1 MVVKTS
7 KPVPSESGINLPATA
22 GEDSRLIWYKVK
34 NFAAFSEEV
43 INFPETKAI
52 LKINGYND
60 TGKSALLRGLSM
72 LLLGRY
78 QRDQQKFVKD
88 GEDYFELSVGF
99 NDGVELFMRRYAKRA
114 GSGVF
119 YELRKDGQVLYT
131 TREGK
136 ALTAAKT
143 IPDCFKRY
151 LRLVTTKVA
160 DLNYRDR
167 NDAPLLTGTSAK
179 DNNEALNDVLKF
191 SAVSDATEALRKNI
205 NTLNGQY
212 NNVLGSYNAM
222 ESLQLQYRNAT
233 QSRVDDAKALLD
245 DVKKVG
251 MRRSALTEMMN
262 LLDGVDIHA
271 ESRNKD
277 YSALESKAGDLQER
291 LRNVETI
298 EGQVEA
304 GYSTHVVALAFD
316 DLSALDAS
324 AGEVGRKLSSLQE
337 LFTAYNQYNRA
348 YKEQLAAEEGIRP
361 LQGKLDK
368 LNEEIKKRG
377 GTLTK
382 CPNCGQTIAV
392 GLGE

>member
-7 KPVPSESGINLPATA
+7 KPVPSESGINLPASA

-34 NFAAFSEEV
+34 NFAAFSNEV
-43 INFPETKAI
+43 INFPEDKAI

-119 YELRKDGQVLYT
+119 YELRKDGKVLYT
-131 TREGK
+131 TREGE

-143 IPDCFKRY
+143 IPDCFTRY

-205 NTLNGQY
+205 NDLNGQY

-222 ESLQLQYRNAT
+222 ESLKLQYRNAT
-233 QSRVDDAKALLD
+233 QGRVDDAKALLD
-245 DVKKVG
+245 NVKKVG
-251 MRRSALTEMMN
+251 ERRKKLAEMMS

-277 YSALESKAGDLQER
+277 YSALEREAGKLSER
-291 LRNVETI
+291 LGGIKTI
-298 EGQVEA
+298 ESQVED
-304 GYSTHVVALAFD
+304 GYSAHVVALAFG
-316 DLSALDAS
+316 DLADLDEK
-324 AGEVGRKLSSLQE
+324 AGRVGEKFASLQE
-337 LFTAYNQYNRA
+337 LFTAYNQYHRA
-348 YKEQLAAEEGIRP
+348 YKEQLAAEEGIKP
-361 LQGKLDK
+361 LQEKLDK
-368 LNEEIKKRG
+368 INEEIKQRG
-377 GTLTK
+377 GTLVK

-392 GLGE
+392 GMGD

>member
-99 NDGVELFMRRYAKRA
+99 NDGVELFMRRYAKQA

-251 MRRSALTEMMN
+251 MRRNALAEMMN

-277 YSALESKAGDLQER
+277 YSALESKAEELQER
-291 LRNVETI
+291 LRGVETI

-304 GYSTHVVALAFD
+304 GYSAHVVALAFD

-324 AGEVGRKLSSLQE
+324 AGKVGRRLNSLQE

-361 LQGKLDK
+361 LQCKLDK

>member
-7 KPVPSESGINLPATA
+7 KPVPSESGINLPASA

-34 NFAAFSEEV
+34 NFAAFSNEV
-43 INFPETKAI
+43 INFPEDKAI

-119 YELRKDGQVLYT
+119 YELRKDGKVLYT

-143 IPDCFKRY
+143 IPDCFTRY

-205 NTLNGQY
+205 NDLNGQY

-222 ESLQLQYRNAT
+222 ESLKLQYRNAT
-233 QSRVDDAKALLD
+233 QERVDDAKALLD

-251 MRRSALTEMMN
+251 ERRKKLAEMMS

-277 YSALESKAGDLQER
+277 YSALENSARGLSER
-291 LRNVETI
+291 LSGIKTI
-298 EGQVEA
+298 ESQVEA
-304 GYSTHVVALAFD
+304 GYSAHVVALAFD
-316 DLSALDAS
+316 DLASLDKD
-324 AGEVGRKLSSLQE
+324 AGRVGGKFTSLQA
-337 LFTAYNQYNRA
+337 LFTAYNQYHRA
-348 YKEQLAAEEGIRP
+348 YKEQLAAEEGIKP
-361 LQGKLDK
+361 LQEKLDK
-368 LNEEIKKRG
+368 INEEIKQRG
-377 GTLTK
+377 GTLVK

-392 GLGE
+392 GMGD

>member
-7 KPVPSESGINLPATA
+7 KPVPSESGINLPASA

-34 NFAAFSEEV
+34 NFAAFSNEV
-43 INFPETKAI
+43 INFPEDKAI

-119 YELRKDGQVLYT
+119 YELRKDGKVLYT

-143 IPDCFKRY
+143 IPDCFTRY

-205 NTLNGQY
+205 NDLNGQY

-222 ESLQLQYRNAT
+222 ESLKLQYRNAT
-233 QSRVDDAKALLD
+233 QGRVDDAKALLD

-251 MRRSALTEMMN
+251 ERRKKLAEMMS

-277 YSALESKAGDLQER
+277 YSALENSARGLSER
-291 LRNVETI
+291 LSGIKTI
-298 EGQVEA
+298 ESQVEA
-304 GYSTHVVALAFD
+304 GYSAHVVALAFD
-316 DLSALDAS
+316 DLASLDKD
-324 AGEVGRKLSSLQE
+324 AGRVGGKFTSLQA
-337 LFTAYNQYNRA
+337 LFTAYNQYHRA
-348 YKEQLAAEEGIRP
+348 YKEQLAAKEGIKP
-361 LQGKLDK
+361 LQEKLDK
-368 LNEEIKKRG
+368 INEEIKQRG
-377 GTLTK
+377 GTLVK

-392 GLGE
+392 GMGD

>member
-7 KPVPSESGINLPATA
+7 KPVPSESGINLPASA

-34 NFAAFSEEV
+34 NFAAFSNEV
-43 INFPETKAI
+43 INFPEDKAI

-119 YELRKDGQVLYT
+119 YELRKDGKVLYT
-131 TREGK
+131 TREGE

-143 IPDCFKRY
+143 IPDCFTRY

-205 NTLNGQY
+205 NDLNGQY

-222 ESLQLQYRNAT
+222 ESLKLQYRNAT
-233 QSRVDDAKALLD
+233 QERVDDAKALLD

-251 MRRSALTEMMN
+251 ERRKVLTEMMN

-277 YSALESKAGDLQER
+277 YSALENKAEGLGDR
-291 LRNVETI
+291 LRGVSAI
-298 EGQVEA
+298 ESQVEA
-304 GYSTHVVALAFD
+304 GYSTHVAALAFD
-316 DLSALDAS
+316 DLSNIDAD
-324 AGEVGRKLSSLQE
+324 AGKIGEKFTSLQE
-337 LFTAYNQYNRA
+337 LFTAYNQYHRA
-348 YKEQLAAEEGIRP
+348 YREQLAAEEGIKP
-361 LQGKLDK
+361 LQEKLNK
-368 LNEEIKKRG
+368 INEEIKKRG
-377 GTLTK
+377 GTLVK

-392 GLGE
+392 GMGD

>member
-1 MVVKTS
+1 
-7 KPVPSESGINLPATA
+7 
-22 GEDSRLIWYKVK
+22 
-34 NFAAFSEEV
+34 
-43 INFPETKAI
+43 
-52 LKINGYND
+52 
-60 TGKSALLRGLSM
+60 M

-233 QSRVDDAKALLD
+233 QGRVDDAKALLD

-251 MRRSALTEMMN
+251 MRRSALAEMMS

-277 YSALESKAGDLQER
+277 YSALESKAEELQER
-291 LRNVETI
+291 LRGVETI

-316 DLSALDAS
+316 DLSALDNS
-324 AGEVGRKLSSLQE
+324 AGKVGRRFNSLQE
-337 LFTAYNQYNRA
+337 LFTAYNQYTHA

>member
-7 KPVPSESGINLPATA
+7 KPVPSESGINLPATV

-34 NFAAFSEEV
+34 NFAAFSEEI

-233 QSRVDDAKALLD
+233 QGRVDDAKALLD

-251 MRRSALTEMMN
+251 MRRSALAEMMS

-277 YSALESKAGDLQER
+277 YSALESKAEELQER
-291 LRNVETI
+291 LRGVETI

-316 DLSALDAS
+316 DLSALDNS
-324 AGEVGRKLSSLQE
+324 AGKVGKRLNSLQE
-337 LFTAYNQYNRA
+337 LFTAYNQYTHA

>member
-22 GEDSRLIWYKVK
+22 GEDSKLIWYKVK

-43 INFPETKAI
+43 INFPENKAI

-88 GEDYFELSVGF
+88 GEEYFELSVGF

-119 YELRKDGQVLYT
+119 YELRKDGKVLYT

-191 SAVSDATEALRKNI
+191 SAVSDATEALRRNI
-205 NTLNGQY
+205 NDLNGQY

-233 QSRVDDAKALLD
+233 QGRIDDAKALLD
-245 DVKKVG
+245 DVKKLG
-251 MRRSALTEMMN
+251 GRRNALVNMLN
-262 LLDGVDIHA
+262 LLDGVDILA
-271 ESRNKD
+271 ESRSKD
-277 YSALESKAGDLQER
+277 YSALEHDAEELLGR
-291 LRNVETI
+291 LRGVEAI
-298 EGQVEA
+298 ENQMEA
-304 GYSTHVVALAFD
+304 GYSAHVVALAFD
-316 DLSALDAS
+316 DLSALDAQAIEFGMKHS
-324 AGEVGRKLSSLQE
+324 DLLE
-337 LFTAYNQYNRA
+337 LFTAFNKYNRA
-348 YKEQLAAEEGIRP
+348 YKEQLAAEEGIKP
-361 LQGKLDK
+361 LQGKLDQ
-368 LNEEIKKRG
+368 LNAEIKKRG

-392 GLGE
+392 GMGE

>member
-1 MVVKTS
+1 
-7 KPVPSESGINLPATA
+7 
-22 GEDSRLIWYKVK
+22 
-34 NFAAFSEEV
+34 
-43 INFPETKAI
+43 
-52 LKINGYND
+52 
-60 TGKSALLRGLSM
+60 M

-136 ALTAAKT
+136 ALTVAKT

-233 QSRVDDAKALLD
+233 QGRVDDAKALLD

-251 MRRSALTEMMN
+251 MRRSALAEMMN

-277 YSALESKAGDLQER
+277 YSALESKAEELQER
-291 LRNVETI
+291 LRGVETI

-304 GYSTHVVALAFD
+304 GYSTHVVALAFG

>member
-7 KPVPSESGINLPATA
+7 KPVPSESGINLPASA

-34 NFAAFSEEV
+34 NFAAFSNEV
-43 INFPETKAI
+43 INFPEDKAI

-119 YELRKDGQVLYT
+119 YELRKDGKVLYT

-143 IPDCFKRY
+143 IPDCFTRY

-205 NTLNGQY
+205 NDLNGQY

-222 ESLQLQYRNAT
+222 ESLKLQYRNAT
-233 QSRVDDAKALLD
+233 QERVDDAKALLD

-251 MRRSALTEMMN
+251 ERRKKLAEMMS

-277 YSALESKAGDLQER
+277 YSALENSAEGLGER
-291 LRNVETI
+291 LSGIKTI
-298 EGQVEA
+298 ESQVEA
-304 GYSTHVVALAFD
+304 GYSAHVAALAFG
-316 DLSALDAS
+316 DLSDLDEK
-324 AGEVGRKLSSLQE
+324 AGRVGGKFTSLQA
-337 LFTAYNQYNRA
+337 LFTAYNQYHRA
-348 YKEQLAAEEGIRP
+348 YKEQLAAEEGIKP
-361 LQGKLDK
+361 LQEKLDK
-368 LNEEIKKRG
+368 INEEIKQRG
-377 GTLTK
+377 GTLVK

-392 GLGE
+392 GMGD